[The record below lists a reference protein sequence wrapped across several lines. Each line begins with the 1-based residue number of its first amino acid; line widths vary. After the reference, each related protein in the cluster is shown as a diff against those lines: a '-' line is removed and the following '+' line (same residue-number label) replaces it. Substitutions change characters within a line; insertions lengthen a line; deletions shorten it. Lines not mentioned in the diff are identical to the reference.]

1 MTITEIESAVAAW
14 LNAVRGA
21 RQLVKGRIGEA
32 PAPAVPYLMYAVDLT
47 QLPDSIPVDLGATA
61 QTARAPDTRLEVVL
75 SVVGDITSAAHSA
88 RNDAA
93 ALALSLRH
101 SQRTTDVLAQ
111 CGLWGMSPIR
121 NLTAVE
127 VGTMRQRYDLTVT
140 LSAILTADAPAESIH
155 QVTAG
160 VFELTIPTQVDIT
173 ITEP

>member
-1 MTITEIESAVAAW
+1 MTITEIETAVAAW

-32 PAPAVPYLMYAVDLT
+32 AAPSVPYLMYSVDIAE
-47 QLPDSIPVDLGATA
+47 LPSSIPVDMGSGA
-61 QTARAPDTRLEVVL
+61 QTARAPDTRIEVIM
-75 SVVGDITSAAHSA
+75 SVVGDIATGGHAA

-93 ALALSLRH
+93 ALVLSLRH
-101 SQRTTDVLAQ
+101 SQRTADMLAQ
-111 CGLWGMSPIR
+111 CGLWGVSPIR

-140 LSAILTADAPAESIH
+140 LSAILTADASAETIH
-155 QVTAG
+155 EVTAG
-160 VFELTIPTQVDIT
+160 VYELTIPTQVDIT

>member
-32 PAPAVPYLMYAVDLT
+32 AAPAVPYLMYSVDIT
-47 QLPDSIPVDLGATA
+47 ELPSSIPVDMDIA
-61 QTARAPDTRLEVVL
+61 QTARAPDTRVDVTM
-75 SVVGDITSAAHSA
+75 SVVGDIASGAHAA

-93 ALALSLRH
+93 TLVLSLRH
-101 SQRTTDVLAQ
+101 SQRTADVLAQ
-111 CGLWGMSPIR
+111 CGLWGVSPIR

-127 VGTMRQRYDLTVT
+127 VGAMRQRYDLTVT
-140 LSAILTADAPAESIH
+140 LSAILTADAPAETIH
-155 QVTAG
+155 EVTAG
-160 VFELTIPTQVDIT
+160 VYELTIPTQVDIT